1 MDSFQQ
7 VKDVQNSQ
15 AACAPALKIFI
26 FISAEGKLSHKCLP
40 TQGGSFKGNIP
51 LQFFLTYLGISQSL
65 CLINDV
71 RKPVHLSNFIPLV

>member
-15 AACAPALKIFI
+15 AACAPALTIFI

-40 TQGGSFKGNIP
+40 TQGESFKGNTP
-51 LQFFLTYLGISQSL
+51 LQFFLTSL
-65 CLINDV
+65 E
-71 RKPVHLSNFIPLV
+71 IPHSLLF